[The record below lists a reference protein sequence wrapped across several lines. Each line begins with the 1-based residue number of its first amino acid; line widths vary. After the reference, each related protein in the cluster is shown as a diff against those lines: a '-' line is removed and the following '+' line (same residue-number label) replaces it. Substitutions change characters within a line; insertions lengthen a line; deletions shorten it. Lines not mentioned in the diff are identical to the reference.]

1 MTEAYLDLFQALA
14 DMLDVRV
21 EQPRSY
27 KSYTDTC
34 TNKQIAPSF
43 FKKKFITLL
52 GASDSIVL
60 LGDCTSMA
68 EEIILRNKLW
78 ENREVT
84 GKKKTT
90 KKKTVL
96 STKRWAVSSCT
107 AATVLIS
114 ATTDATNVLQPL
126 SSSRPSDGQLVD
138 KPQATNTSEWEI
150 TACSYNPNN

>member
-1 MTEAYLDLFQALA
+1 
-14 DMLDVRV
+14 MLDVRV

-43 FKKKFITLL
+43 LKKIFITLL

-84 GKKKTT
+84 GKKKQYYPQNDE
-90 KKKTVL
+90 L
-96 STKRWAVSSCT
+96 CPPAQLQLCWYQQRLMQQMSYSLFLHLDRLMVS
-107 AATVLIS
+107 
-114 ATTDATNVLQPL
+114 
-126 SSSRPSDGQLVD
+126 
-138 KPQATNTSEWEI
+138 
-150 TACSYNPNN
+150 

>member
-1 MTEAYLDLFQALA
+1 MTNKPISCDYHDGGLSWFISSPGWH

-43 FKKKFITLL
+43 LKKKCITLL

-84 GKKKTT
+84 GKKKNKN
-90 KKKTVL
+90 KKKKQYYPQNDEL
-96 STKRWAVSSCT
+96 CPPAQLQLCWYQQRLMQQMSYSLFLHLDRLMVS
-107 AATVLIS
+107 
-114 ATTDATNVLQPL
+114 
-126 SSSRPSDGQLVD
+126 
-138 KPQATNTSEWEI
+138 
-150 TACSYNPNN
+150 